1 MSALKMIETGKK
13 LNNVYSELCSPILRK
28 YGINQTSFDVLMFC
42 ANNPERNTAR
52 DICEVRG
59 IKSGIASVAVETLIQ
74 SGLLKRERDLSDR
87 RKYRLIPMGKAISII
102 EDGHAVQK
110 HFADTLKTGVTDA
123 EFEALNSLIQKI
135 ENNISLFGIK
145 GN

>member
-42 ANNPERNTAR
+42 ANNPEINTAR

-87 RKYRLIPMGKAISII
+87 RKYRLIPTEKSIPII
-102 EDGHAVQK
+102 EDGHTVQK
-110 HFADTLKTGVTDA
+110 HFADTLKTGVADA
-123 EFEALNSLIQKI
+123 EIEALNSLIQKI

>member
-28 YGINQTSFDVLMFC
+28 YGINQTCLDVLMFC
-42 ANNPERNTAR
+42 ANNPEINTAR

-59 IKSGIASVAVETLIQ
+59 IKSGIASVSVETLIQ
-74 SGLLKRERDLSDR
+74 SGLLKRERDLFDR
-87 RKYRLIPMGKAISII
+87 RKYRLIPTEEANPII